1 MPRMT
6 IEFPHQTNEMLK
18 DLAEKGQTTK
28 VDVLRRALAL
38 YNYVQREAKDKDRRL
53 LITGSDDEAIK
64 EIVFDL

>member
-6 IEFPHQTNEMLK
+6 IEFPRQTNEMLK

-28 VDVLRRALAL
+28 VDVIRRALAL
-38 YNYVQREAKDKDRRL
+38 YNYVQREVKERDRRL

-64 EIVFDL
+64 EIVFDI

>member
-6 IEFPHQTNEMLK
+6 IEFPQQTNEMLK
-18 DLAEKGQTTK
+18 DLAEKGQTSK
-28 VDVLRRALAL
+28 VDVIRRALAL
-38 YNYVQREAKDKDRRL
+38 FNYVQQEVKEKDRKL